1 MDIKQHTLK
10 KLMGQRRN
18 KRKFKMNLN
27 KNKISNL
34 WDAVKALLRK
44 KSIGINAYF
53 FKKRKSLKSVI

>member
-1 MDIKQHTLK
+1 
-10 KLMGQRRN
+10 MGQRRN

-53 FKKRKSLKSVI
+53 F